1 MQSGFDWYFL
11 RPIDRL
17 ADRIFNVPSE
27 AFGLIDHMNW
37 NLLDLCLFD
46 GGNDLVG
53 LEVNGRSL
61 GFLGG

>member
-1 MQSGFDWYFL
+1 
-11 RPIDRL
+11 
-17 ADRIFNVPSE
+17 
-27 AFGLIDHMNW
+27 MNW

-61 GFLGG
+61 GFFGRLIAAASSLIS